1 MTNLWGLGPDRK
13 EFCLRESKSS
23 IQKIHGVQ
31 TVGWGVELKQLNPA
45 QLIAKGYLPWFLSS
59 SKLTSQPEIDLIRLS
74 QPL

>member
-45 QLIAKGYLPWFLSS
+45 Q
-59 SKLTSQPEIDLIRLS
+59 
-74 QPL
+74 